1 MEQTPPDKRARL
13 DKRPSKR
20 NLVVGETMIGTRVEA
35 EYEENVDGVVRHLR
49 YFVQFPDDV
58 DWIKT

>member
-1 MEQTPPDKRARL
+1 
-13 DKRPSKR
+13 
-20 NLVVGETMIGTRVEA
+20 MIGTRVEA

-49 YFVQFPDDV
+49 WIFKGTIMEYDKVNGYFVQFPDDV

>member
-1 MEQTPPDKRARL
+1 
-13 DKRPSKR
+13 
-20 NLVVGETMIGTRVEA
+20 MIGTRVEA

-49 YFVQFPDDV
+49 WIFKGTIMDYDKVNGYFVQFLDDV